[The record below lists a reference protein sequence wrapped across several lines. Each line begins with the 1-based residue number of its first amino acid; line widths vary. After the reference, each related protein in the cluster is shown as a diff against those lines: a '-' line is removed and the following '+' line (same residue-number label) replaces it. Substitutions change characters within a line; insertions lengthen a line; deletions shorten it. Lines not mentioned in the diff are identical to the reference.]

1 MCVYY
6 AQKGP
11 IMKKNFLLLFTTFL
25 LFTLTAT
32 GCSNRVSG
40 NLGKDGAK
48 LVGTWNGVGNA
59 LGRDDS
65 YNCDYLS
72 FSIDKEGQFTLK
84 DITQNKTCLSG
95 GLSADSSKFSLNT
108 GSETAVGL
116 PSGWD
121 DLGSGSTLSYTMP
134 SENILVLTYDNVS
147 YLFKKYKKGTQSD
160 SANTTGPLLNLT
172 ENDVWYSNEDFTTD
186 TNRYKLSLY
195 DNYMELHSLD
205 EKAATEN
212 EPAFVT
218 NFFYLSSR
226 DNEFTF
232 YTYKDDSMNLP
243 AVFKDLPN
251 GFSKCTMKTHAENN
265 SLTLSYKGQNLL
277 FTNK

>member
-1 MCVYY
+1 
-6 AQKGP
+6 
-11 IMKKNFLLLFTTFL
+11 MKKNFLLLFTTFL

-32 GCSNRVSG
+32 GCSNKVSG
-40 NLGKDGAK
+40 NLG
-48 LVGTWNGVGNA
+48 
-59 LGRDDS
+59 
-65 YNCDYLS
+65 
-72 FSIDKEGQFTLK
+72 KEGQFTLK
-84 DITQNKTCLSG
+84 EITQNKTCLSG
-95 GLSADSSKFSLNT
+95 GLSVSSSKFSLNT

-147 YLFKKYKKGTQSD
+147 YLFKKYKNGTQSD

-172 ENDVWYSNEDFTTD
+172 ENDVWYSKEDFTTD

-205 EKAATEN
+205 EPT
-212 EPAFVT
+212 FVT

-251 GFSKCTMKTHAENN
+251 GFSKCTMKIHAENN

>member
-1 MCVYY
+1 
-6 AQKGP
+6 
-11 IMKKNFLLLFTTFL
+11 MKKNFLLLFTTFL

-32 GCSNRVSG
+32 GCSNKVSG
-40 NLGKDGAK
+40 NLGKDGIK

-59 LGRDDS
+59 LGRDAS

-95 GLSADSSKFSLNT
+95 GLSVSSSKFSLNT

-147 YLFKKYKKGTQSD
+147 YLFKKYKNGTQSD

-172 ENDVWYSNEDFTTD
+172 ENDVWYSKEDFTTD

-212 EPAFVT
+212 EPAFIT
-218 NFFYLSSR
+218 NFFLS
-226 DNEFTF
+226 
-232 YTYKDDSMNLP
+232 
-243 AVFKDLPN
+243 FK
-251 GFSKCTMKTHAENN
+251 
-265 SLTLSYKGQNLL
+265 QRQ
-277 FTNK
+277 

>member
-1 MCVYY
+1 MY
-6 AQKGP
+6 
-11 IMKKNFLLLFTTFL
+11 
-25 LFTLTAT
+25 
-32 GCSNRVSG
+32 
-40 NLGKDGAK
+40 
-48 LVGTWNGVGNA
+48 
-59 LGRDDS
+59 
-65 YNCDYLS
+65 
-72 FSIDKEGQFTLK
+72 
-84 DITQNKTCLSG
+84 
-95 GLSADSSKFSLNT
+95 SK
-108 GSETAVGL
+108 
-116 PSGWD
+116 
-121 DLGSGSTLSYTMP
+121 
-134 SENILVLTYDNVS
+134 
-147 YLFKKYKKGTQSD
+147 
-160 SANTTGPLLNLT
+160 
-172 ENDVWYSNEDFTTD
+172 EDFTTD

-212 EPAFVT
+212 EPAFIT

-251 GFSKCTMKTHAENN
+251 GFSKCTMKIHAENN

>member
-1 MCVYY
+1 MIEQRV
-6 AQKGP
+6 AEAVDP
-11 IMKKNFLLLFTTFL
+11 ELDFAVRIIMDSDLSDLRYLIFYGEYVSANERGVAEFLYSLSQEQIDSMAETYTEGYRIGFI
-25 LFTLTAT
+25 
-32 GCSNRVSG
+32 
-40 NLGKDGAK
+40 
-48 LVGTWNGVGNA
+48 NG
-59 LGRDDS
+59 R
-65 YNCDYLS
+65 
-72 FSIDKEGQFTLK
+72 K
-84 DITQNKTCLSG
+84 DITKNKTCLRG
-95 GLSADSSKFSLNT
+95 GLSVSSSKFSLNT

-147 YLFKKYKKGTQSD
+147 YLFKKYKNGTQSD

-172 ENDVWYSNEDFTTD
+172 ENDVWYSKEDFTTD

-212 EPAFVT
+212 EPAFIT

-251 GFSKCTMKTHAENN
+251 GFSKCTMKIHAENN